1 MLSLYRNKIRT
12 INIVLI
18 TKSYDKSAWCNF
30 SVHCHILILAHVSNT
45 PDYCPYFWTS
55 LSAFFYSCSN
65 ALLKGEAGMPIL
77 ALRPPLHPLIY
88 KWKKECIKIHY
99 IFFPIFGT
107 ARYEFFFIISYTN
120 AGVPQNLT
128 IIAIC
133 WGVSVVVCG
142 VNPASVS
149 WFSNTACSLMIRR
162 NAFTAEQLYW

>member
-1 MLSLYRNKIRT
+1 MPYLTGSPVGWGVQFYGYERLN
-12 INIVLI
+12 
-18 TKSYDKSAWCNF
+18 
-30 SVHCHILILAHVSNT
+30 ILILAHASNT